1 MELEGSCLKREGP
14 ILYPFLLYAAWN
26 KAAAAAILVQEVT
39 LKIDRGSKSGEQ

>member
-1 MELEGSCLKREGP
+1 MGLEGSCLKREEP

-39 LKIDRGSKSGEQ
+39 LKIYSGSKSGV